1 VTTLP
6 PGTPRQSDWA
16 APISVEISNL
26 GPGESPTVELV
37 YETAEIAERMG
48 RALDLA
54 LEDDAIALFEAVA
67 PRGRPAPSF
76 HSRPRLRRVVLSVG
90 CHQPPHQGEPMRAD
104 HREVVAPDRGRAAS
118 DDCVGSQ
125 RKP

>member
-1 VTTLP
+1 MTTLP

-37 YETAEIAERMG
+37 YETAEIAEWMG

-67 PRGRPAPSF
+67 PRGW
-76 HSRPRLRRVVLSVG
+76 LRRRK
-90 CHQPPHQGEPMRAD
+90 Q
-104 HREVVAPDRGRAAS
+104 RAARR
-118 DDCVGSQ
+118 VRMA
-125 RKP
+125 RKKRRGYD